1 MRDYVGKTMKV
12 QIKEAAPGK
21 WAISLVSS
29 MGIVAERT
37 TYSSAEEAERV
48 ARAQHPDKEIE
59 IIR

>member
-1 MRDYVGKTMKV
+1 MKV